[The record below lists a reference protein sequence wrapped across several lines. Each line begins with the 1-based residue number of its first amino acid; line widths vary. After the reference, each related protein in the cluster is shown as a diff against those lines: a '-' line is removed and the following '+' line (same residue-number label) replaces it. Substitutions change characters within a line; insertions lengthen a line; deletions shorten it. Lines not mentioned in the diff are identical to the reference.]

1 MKDLKYIQLF
11 EAFESSKL
19 SKTLK
24 FINKE
29 YRSRFLQDIK
39 SLCNSKN
46 FPLSEISD
54 DLFEYLPYRKALS
67 LHKDPVQK
75 KCSATSESEFSS
87 DVALPGEKCEEGKL
101 KRSWGAGRVRV
112 MTCPNCNG
120 TGIEPFRENWKYLK
134 FWFSADKKYITKTA
148 TNGVIYGDGT
158 SPYRYDRTVGISY
171 GSISASG
178 WYWVEDNMEKSL
190 KEANFA
196 LVLDLDKLEK
206 KSKKV
211 KNTKITQD
219 NREKSRENALALQ
232 SNEDIKDQNIRRYF
246 DALIERSK
254 IKGNLDDIKNLHK
267 LVSRLLCNNFALF
280 AIYPSSDVDSMRK
293 INIVG
298 EEIYDIM
305 VSLQNDNSQENQNS
319 LINKVNNINYNIQS
333 YINSMKEYKIRIGKS
348 LELTKSYLNSEA
360 ERTKDYRSVKLFNN
374 IMEINNLIYKYVSN
388 YKVETLYD
396 YESLLAD
403 LTTITELLSQK
414 RYLYSVRSFFD
425 RVASRWSWDDAK
437 YQLTDRH
444 LYSREIDSALEG
456 TDRFIK
462 FLKNKYSL

>member
-1 MKDLKYIQLF
+1 MKELKYIQLF

-39 SLCNSKN
+39 LLCNSKN

-54 DLFEYLPYRKALS
+54 NLFEYLPYRKALS

-87 DVALPGEKCEEGKL
+87 DVAIPGEKCEEGKL

-134 FWFSADKKYITKTA
+134 FWFSADKKYVAKTA

-158 SPYRYDRTVGISY
+158 SPYRYDRIVSISY
-171 GSISASG
+171 DSLITG
-178 WYWVEDNMEKSL
+178 WYYWGETELEKSL

-211 KNTKITQD
+211 KNTEITRKE
-219 NREKSRENALALQ
+219 REKSKEDALALQ
-232 SNEDIKDQNIRRYF
+232 SNQDIKDQNIRRYF
-246 DALIERSK
+246 DALIEKSK
-254 IKGNLDDIKNLHK
+254 LKGNLDDIKNLHK
-267 LVSRLLCNNFALF
+267 LVSRFMCGNYPLFALH
-280 AIYPSSDVDSMRK
+280 PSSDVDSMRK
-293 INIVG
+293 INSIG
-298 EEIYDIM
+298 EDIYDIM
-305 VSLQNDNSQENQNS
+305 VSLQKDNSQENQNS
-319 LINKVNNINYNIQS
+319 LITKIHNVNGNIQS
-333 YINSMKEYKIRIGKS
+333 YINSMNEYKIRIGKS
-348 LELTKSYLNSEA
+348 LELTKLYLNSHA
-360 ERTKDYRSVKLFNN
+360 ESTGDYRPVKIFNN
-374 IMEINNLIYKYVSN
+374 IMEINNLIFKYVSN
-388 YKVETLYD
+388 YKIETLYD

-414 RYLYSVRSFFD
+414 RYLYSVRSFFEKTS
-425 RVASRWSWDDAK
+425 SRWDDAK
-437 YQLTDRH
+437 TYLTDRH
-444 LYSREIDSALEG
+444 LYDRQIESGLEG
-456 TDRFIK
+456 SERFIQ

>member
-39 SLCNSKN
+39 SLCSSKN

-112 MTCPNCNG
+112 MTCPNCEG
-120 TGIEPFRENWKYLK
+120 TGIEPFREKWKYLK
-134 FWFSADKKYITKTA
+134 FWFSTDKKYVAKTA
-148 TNGVIYGDGT
+148 TNGVTHDTT
-158 SPYRYDRTVGISY
+158 SPYRYDRNVGISY
-171 GSISASG
+171 GSIGASG
-178 WYWVEDNMEKSL
+178 WYWSEEVLEKSL

-211 KNTKITQD
+211 KNTQVTIS
-219 NREKSRENALALQ
+219 NREESREGALALQ
-232 SNEDIKDQNIRRYF
+232 SNQDIKEQNIRRYF

-254 IKGNLDDIKNLHK
+254 LKGNLDDIKNLHK
-267 LVSRLLCNNFALF
+267 LVSRFMCGNYPLFALHL
-280 AIYPSSDVDSMRK
+280 SSDVDSMRK
-293 INIVG
+293 INSIG
-298 EEIYDIM
+298 EDIYDIM
-305 VSLQNDNSQENQNS
+305 VSLQKDNSQENQNS
-319 LINKVNNINYNIQS
+319 LISRIQDVNRNIKS
-333 YINSMKEYKIRIGKS
+333 YLNGLKDYKIRIKNS
-348 LELTKSYLNSEA
+348 LELTKSYLNSQS

-403 LTTITELLSQK
+403 LTTITELFEQK
-414 RYLYSVRSFFD
+414 RYLYDIRYFFEKTS
-425 RVASRWSWDDAK
+425 SRWSWDDAK
-437 YQLTDRH
+437 TYLTDRH
-444 LYSREIDSALEG
+444 LYDRQIESGLEG
-456 TDRFIK
+456 SERFIK

>member
-39 SLCNSKN
+39 SLCNSMN

-54 DLFEYLPYRKALS
+54 DLFEYLPYKKALTC
-67 LHKDPVQK
+67 HKDPVQK
-75 KCSATSESEFSS
+75 KCSATSESEFGSS
-87 DVALPGEKCEEGKL
+87 VGIPGEKCEDGKL
-101 KRSWGAGRVRV
+101 KRTWGAGRIRV
-112 MTCPNCNG
+112 MECPNCNG
-120 TGIEPFRENWKYLK
+120 TGIEPFKEKWKYLK

-148 TNGVIYGDGT
+148 TNGVTYDSV
-158 SPYRYDRTVGISY
+158 SPYRYDRTVNISN

-178 WYWVEDNMEKSL
+178 WYWVESNMEKSL
-190 KEANFA
+190 REANFA
-196 LVLDLDKLEK
+196 LVLDLDKLKK
-206 KSKKV
+206 KSEKV
-211 KNTKITQD
+211 KSTEITRKE
-219 NREKSRENALALQ
+219 REKSKEDAVALQ

-246 DALIERSK
+246 DDLIERSK

-267 LVSRLLCNNFALF
+267 LVSRLLCNNLALF

-293 INIVG
+293 INTVG
-298 EEIYDIM
+298 EEVYDIM
-305 VSLQNDNSQENQNS
+305 ISLQKDNSEENRNA
-319 LINKVNNINYNIQS
+319 LTNKVNNINYNIQS
-333 YINSMKEYKIRIGKS
+333 SINSMKEYKIIISKS
-348 LELTKSYLNSEA
+348 LELTKSYLNSHA
-360 ERTKDYRSVKLFNN
+360 ESTKDYRPVKVFNN
-374 IMEINNLIYKYVSN
+374 IMEINNLIFKYVSN
-388 YKVETLYD
+388 YKIETLYD

-403 LTTITELLSQK
+403 LTTITELLNQK
-414 RYLYSVRSFFD
+414 RYLYSVRSFFY
-425 RVASRWSWDDAK
+425 RVASRWSWDDTK

-456 TDRFIK
+456 TDRFIQ

>member
-24 FINKE
+24 FIDKE
-29 YRSRFLQDIK
+29 YRRSFLRDIE
-39 SLCNSKN
+39 SLCNSMN

-54 DLFEYLPYRKALS
+54 DLFEYLPYRKALAR
-67 LHKDPVQK
+67 HKDPVQK
-75 KCSATSESEFSS
+75 KCSATSESEFGSS
-87 DVALPGEKCEEGKL
+87 VGIPGEKCENGKL
-101 KRSWGAGRVRV
+101 KRTWGAGRIRV
-112 MTCPNCNG
+112 MECPNCNG
-120 TGIEPFRENWKYLK
+120 TGIEPFKEKWKYLK
-134 FWFSADKKYITKTA
+134 FWFSVDKKYITRTA
-148 TNGVIYGDGT
+148 TNGVTYGDGT
-158 SPYRYDRTVGISY
+158 SPYRYDRNVNISY

-178 WYWVEDNMEKSL
+178 WYWVESNMENSL
-190 KEANFA
+190 KQANFA
-196 LVLDLDKLEK
+196 LVLDLDKLKK
-206 KSKKV
+206 KSEKV
-211 KNTKITQD
+211 KSTEITRKE
-219 NREKSRENALALQ
+219 REKSKEDALALQ

-348 LELTKSYLNSEA
+348 LELTKLYLNSQA
-360 ERTKDYRSVKLFNN
+360 ESTGDYRPVKIFNN
-374 IMEINNLIYKYVSN
+374 IMEINNLIFKYVSN
-388 YKVETLYD
+388 YKIETLYD